1 MGKFNKF
8 WFKQI
13 MLPKLIKQQLSELK
27 SIVAIETN
35 ATHKI
40 SYGDVILFLLNKY
53 KESKQIEFPVE
64 EKLLMSVPLKQVPLS
79 YSEKLDGKTR
89 VSFSVES

>member
-1 MGKFNKF
+1 
-8 WFKQI
+8 

-35 ATHKI
+35 AIHKI

-53 KESKQIEFPVE
+53 KESQRIEFPIE
-64 EKLLMSVPLKQVPLS
+64 EKLLVSVPLKQVPLS
-79 YSEKLDGKTR
+79 FGGKLDGKTR
-89 VSFSVES
+89 VSYFVEN